1 MKACRVKPASH
12 KPSAIVK
19 GKLISCRSAEE
30 AEFLDDLSGV
40 REGDQ
45 LFTKYAGNSGGV
57 KTRKEL
63 TDRMV
68 RDQLQLTA
76 ALKNLNPNYFSSP
89 SFWKGVT
96 TQLRA
101 QGASD
106 ADIRNRGN
114 YVVGS
119 EVPRLTYDYSCAGH
133 KPLSS
138 NSLLGGHKL
147 EIADIKRHLP
157 NWNQRTAAHLGNLGS
172 PCHYKDFQPS
182 RSEVQGGE
190 RATTWHVQH
199 TQFLVIEQIV
209 LY

>member
-1 MKACRVKPASH
+1 M
-12 KPSAIVK
+12 
-19 GKLISCRSAEE
+19 ISTIKI
-30 AEFLDDLSGV
+30 F
-40 REGDQ
+40 
-45 LFTKYAGNSGGV
+45 F
-57 KTRKEL
+57 
-63 TDRMV
+63 
-68 RDQLQLTA
+68 
-76 ALKNLNPNYFSSP
+76 FSSP

-114 YVVGS
+114 YVVAS

-157 NWNQRTAAHLGNLGS
+157 NWNQRTAAHLGYLGS

-190 RATTWHVQH
+190 RATTWHAQH